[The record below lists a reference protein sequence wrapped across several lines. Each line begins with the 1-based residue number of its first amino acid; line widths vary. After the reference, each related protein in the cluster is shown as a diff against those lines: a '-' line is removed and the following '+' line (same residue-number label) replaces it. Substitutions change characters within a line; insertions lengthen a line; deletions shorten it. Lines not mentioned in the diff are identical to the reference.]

1 MFPEPLL
8 PSLTQ
13 AAFVCTA
20 LTPVSP
26 GWVLAAPESEPE
38 GTRRTGGAQTLPH
51 PWRRFLPAGSQ
62 SLILCPLFLHSS
74 FHPPSLHS
82 SPSSLHD
89 SAILFPLLAEEHL
102 KFSLWLT
109 FPVGSGCCS
118 PLQTHLFPLSSSC
131 IFHIWL
137 FLECGNHTP
146 APEPLHLL
154 LPLRR
159 LLFPTSPGSCTAPRS
174 RLKSNITT
182 SERPGPFRPEEP
194 PFLPVTLFY
203 FLSSSQRPFELSCW
217 FIFCLF
223 ASVSPAWKEQGREH
237 LASLP
242 PRSSTGPGAWE
253 VLRNVVGAP
262 TGRHALCRV
271 LQWRDDGMQLTGQVG
286 RSRLRKGSLGAWGS
300 RGWGARGSGVLRA
313 TGRVREVLGVL
324 CLSRSS

>member
-1 MFPEPLL
+1 MSRKGLGGREGPRRCPIRGGVS
-8 PSLTQ
+8 SLQ
-13 AAFVCTA
+13 AARVSFSA
-20 LTPVSP
+20 LYSFIHPSILPPFTP
-26 GWVLAAPESEPE
+26 
-38 GTRRTGGAQTLPH
+38 
-51 PWRRFLPAGSQ
+51 
-62 SLILCPLFLHSS
+62 S
-74 FHPPSLHS
+74 F
-82 SPSSLHD
+82 PSSLHD

-102 KFSLWLT
+102 KFSLRLT
-109 FPVGSGCCS
+109 FPVGSGRCS

-174 RLKSNITT
+174 RSRLKSNITT

-203 FLSSSQRPFELSCW
+203 FLSSSQCPFELSCW